1 MAQQNIE
8 YISLRKRFLRKLWHF
23 LKIILNYPFEVKN
36 RYAYQNA
43 ILTQMMKNMKKVDP
57 KDLKD
62 LRAKN
67 ITLVNLSIFLPMF
80 FGVVLNVLYFGINPA
95 VKNRYTVYGQRLSLP
110 IKSEGIFSKT
120 FAIMERAVK
129 AVYHHPVKFTDFQ
142 FVVYGYGLGIC
153 GALFLSANPAFRR
166 AEEIQEVLL
175 KMNKVDGEKNPWKV
189 LWTPNYVFFEAYGC
203 NPHAFVDEVK
213 FWNTINYPPAE
224 PIIFDE
230 QMSKFI
236 VPRKYQLPSKIEF
249 KYRAST
255 TSTV

>member
-8 YISLRKRFLRKLWHF
+8 YISLRKRFLRKSWH
-23 LKIILNYPFEVKN
+23 LIKIILNYPFEVKN
-36 RYAYQNA
+36 RYAYENA

-80 FGVVLNVLYFGINPA
+80 MGLMLNIMYIGMNPS
-95 VKNRYTVYGQRLSLP
+95 VKNRYNVYLQRLTLP
-110 IKSEGIFSKT
+110 IKSEGVFRKT
-120 FAIMERAVK
+120 FAFMERVVK
-129 AVYHHPVKFTDFQ
+129 AVYHQPVKFSDFQ
-142 FVVYGYGLGIC
+142 FTIYGYGLAIG

-175 KMNKVDGEKNPWKV
+175 KMNKVDGEKNPWRV
-189 LWTPNYVFFEAYGC
+189 LWTPNYIFFEAYGC

-249 KYRAST
+249 KYRAS
-255 TSTV
+255 STPV